1 MNKKYERYINFIVDN
16 IEAPYYENMRD
27 AYGLKKEEY
36 ELVLSKVFNEPV
48 GILGSAVFNTNGN
61 IVYSENRIGYW
72 YKREYDNNGNK
83 SYYENSNGQ
92 WSKWE
97 YDNNGNEIYYEDGD
111 GLIRDNRYE

>member
-1 MNKKYERYINFIVDN
+1 MKIALKNYLQIGNKIYVNFN
-16 IEAPYYENMRD
+16 
-27 AYGLKKEEY
+27 
-36 ELVLSKVFNEPV
+36 SK
-48 GILGSAVFNTNGN
+48 
-61 IVYSENRIGYW
+61 SENRIGYW

-83 SYYENSNGQ
+83 SYYENSNVQ